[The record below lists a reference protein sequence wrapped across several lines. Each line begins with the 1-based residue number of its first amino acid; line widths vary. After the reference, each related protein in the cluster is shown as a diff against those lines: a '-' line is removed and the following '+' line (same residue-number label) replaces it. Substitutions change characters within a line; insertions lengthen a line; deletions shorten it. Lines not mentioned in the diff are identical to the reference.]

1 MATLLTR
8 KGVPLQEVQ
17 EMGETFTHTLTE
29 FLRWKKERGLT
40 VLCLQDHNI
49 PSSRKKYLQRLAGLK
64 NVDLVMTEG
73 HRDARGTAHGG
84 VLIMIDSSYSSK
96 MTLKKIIH
104 EHPSLICVEAEM
116 GGRTL
121 EIASAYAPSDPQE
134 RITFFNDINTKQLL
148 SVNTFV
154 GGDWKCCRRRYNRCR
169 QRESAGV

>member
-1 MATLLTR
+1 
-8 KGVPLQEVQ
+8 
-17 EMGETFTHTLTE
+17 
-29 FLRWKKERGLT
+29 
-40 VLCLQDHNI
+40 
-49 PSSRKKYLQRLAGLK
+49 
-64 NVDLVMTEG
+64 MTEG

-84 VLIMIDSSYSSK
+84 VLIMIDSSK

-134 RITFFNDINTKQLL
+134 WITFFNDINTKQLL

-154 GGDWKCCRRRYNRCR
+154 GGDWNAV
-169 QRESAGV
+169 EDVTIDVDSANPLAYDNTGIQALRNALDPLGLIDI